1 MEDLAKKKKVY
12 QSVKYHF
19 FTFKIFRKKGN
30 IQMTFY
36 LETGCPNGVAIVA
49 EVHAQH
55 QTPLVVVHILGTLL
69 TPRHETCQQILRL

>member
-1 MEDLAKKKKVY
+1 
-12 QSVKYHF
+12 
-19 FTFKIFRKKGN
+19 
-30 IQMTFY
+30 MTFY